1 MKTVNR
7 TDIGRVRLVNEDRS
21 YAASDI
27 HGFACAVVADGMGG
41 HLAGDVASQMTIQYI
56 EEQIQKR
63 LHIHMTYE
71 ERAELLRSL
80 IQEANRKIYELACSS
95 DQYIGMGTT
104 VVAVIA
110 DQEHVVIA
118 HIGDSRA
125 YAISDQRIKQLTED
139 HSLVNEL
146 LKSGQI
152 NEQEA
157 ENHPR
162 RNVLVRALGTDP
174 EVEVDIVHHSWR
186 PNDIILLCTDGLSG
200 LVKTDA
206 IVETLYIDASWNE
219 KADRLVNQA
228 LDAGGDDNV
237 TVVLLINEPDNE
249 SEQTSDEAD
258 KSNHEPDG
266 RQETDEGRG
275 EAG

>member
-1 MKTVNR
+1 MKIVNK

-21 YAASDI
+21 YVAPDI

-56 EEQIQKR
+56 EEQFRER
-63 LHIHMTYE
+63 LHPDMDPAGCE
-71 ERAELLRSL
+71 ELLRAV
-80 IQEANRKIYELACSS
+80 IKEANDKVYDLASSS
-95 DQYIGMGTT
+95 DQYVGMGTT
-104 VVAVIA
+104 VVAAIA
-110 DQEHVVIA
+110 DHEHVVIA
-118 HIGDSRA
+118 YIGDSRA
-125 YAISDQRIKQLTED
+125 YVISDGKITQLTED

-157 ENHPR
+157 ATHPR

-174 EVEVDIVHHSWR
+174 VVEVDVVHHAWNR
-186 PNDIILLCTDGLSG
+186 RDVLLLCTDGLSG
-200 LVKTDA
+200 LVQADA
-206 IVETLYIDASWNE
+206 IVETLCQDASWND
-219 KADRLVNQA
+219 KAEQLVNRA

-237 TVVLLINEPDNE
+237 TVVLMVNEPE
-249 SEQTSDEAD
+249 DEACD
-258 KSNHEPDG
+258 QLEMD
-266 RQETDEGRG
+266 DGRG